1 MTRRAPDRDP
11 LTDVTRV
18 LVDGSNLLHA
28 LANRTVRPANA
39 AGPQMGPGPR
49 LPPSALIG
57 RLRAVIPA
65 ETAIELVFDGPAE
78 PGLRGE
84 RIAHGVSVRYSGRYT
99 ADTILITLVEE
110 VAVKGGAMP
119 GGGSPASDA
128 LLVITDDRDLR
139 GAVTRRGARTAGT
152 LWLLRRME
160 RPRLSAPSVGNAR
173 PPKLDQGP
181 PGRAVDRDGG
191 GDRPGWSPGRGAT
204 RKRGNGKPAPKS
216 KKPPKG

>member
-28 LANRTVRPANA
+28 LANRTTRPASA
-39 AGPQMGPGPR
+39 QSGPGPR

-65 ETAIELVFDGPAE
+65 EATIELVFDGPAE
-78 PGLRGE
+78 RGLRGE

-110 VAVKGGAMP
+110 VAVKGGALP
-119 GGGSPASDA
+119 GRGSPAADA
-128 LLVITDDRDLR
+128 LLVVTDDRDLR
-139 GAVTRRGARTAGT
+139 GAVTRRGARSAGT

-160 RPRLSAPSVGNAR
+160 RPRLSSPSVGNAR
-173 PPKLDQGP
+173 PPKIDQGP
-181 PGRAVDRDGG
+181 PGRSVDGDGD
-191 GDRPGWSPGRGAT
+191 GDGERAGWSPGRGAT
-204 RKRGNGKPAPKS
+204 RKRGNGRPAPRS
-216 KKPPKG
+216 RKPTKG